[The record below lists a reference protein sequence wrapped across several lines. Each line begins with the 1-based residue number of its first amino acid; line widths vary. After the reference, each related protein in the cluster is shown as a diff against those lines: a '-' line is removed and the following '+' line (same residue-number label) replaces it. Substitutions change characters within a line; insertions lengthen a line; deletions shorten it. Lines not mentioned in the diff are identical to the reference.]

1 MSDIETNNAP
11 EKNEFAP
18 ASEEQN
24 AGIISEFIY
33 FLKTNKK
40 YWMIPLLVALLGLGA
55 LIILGGTS
63 AAPFIYTLF

>member
-1 MSDIETNNAP
+1 MSNEDTNQAP
-11 EKNEFAP
+11 EKNEFA
-18 ASEEQN
+18 AGSNEQN
-24 AGIISEFIY
+24 AGIVSEFVQ

-40 YWMIPLLVALLGLGA
+40 YWMIPLLVTLLALGA

>member
-1 MSDIETNNAP
+1 MDKNTTSDAPKKNA
-11 EKNEFAP
+11 FVA
-18 ASEEQN
+18 ASEEKE

-40 YWMIPLLVALLGLGA
+40 YWMLPILLTMLLLGA

>member
-1 MSDIETNNAP
+1 MSDTNPDNP
-11 EKNEFAP
+11 PGKNEFEA
-18 ASEEQN
+18 ASQESN
-24 AGIISEFIY
+24 SSIVGEFVY

-40 YWMIPLLVALLGLGA
+40 YWMIPLLLALLGLGA

>member
-1 MSDIETNNAP
+1 MSNKDPIESP
-11 EKNEFAP
+11 EKNEFAA
-18 ASEEQN
+18 ASEEEN
-24 AGIISEFIY
+24 AGIVSEFIH

-40 YWMIPLLVALLGLGA
+40 YWMIPLLVTLLGLGA

>member
-1 MSDIETNNAP
+1 MSNEESNQAP
-11 EKNEFAP
+11 EKNEFAE
-18 ASEEQN
+18 ASNEQN
-24 AGIISEFIY
+24 AGIVSEFAQ

-40 YWMIPLLVALLGLGA
+40 YWMIPLLVTLLALGA

>member
-1 MSDIETNNAP
+1 MSEQNTENAP
-11 EKNEFAP
+11 EKNEFEA
-18 ASEEQN
+18 ASQEQN
-24 AGIISEFIY
+24 SGVIAEFVY

-40 YWMIPLLVALLGLGA
+40 YWMIPLLLALLCLGA

>member
-1 MSDIETNNAP
+1 MSNEDTNQAP
-11 EKNEFAP
+11 EKNEFAE
-18 ASEEQN
+18 ASHEQN
-24 AGIISEFIY
+24 AGIVSEFVQ

-40 YWMIPLLVALLGLGA
+40 YWMIPLLVTLLALGA

>member
-1 MSDIETNNAP
+1 MSNEDTNQAP
-11 EKNEFAP
+11 ERNEFAEG
-18 ASEEQN
+18 SNEQN
-24 AGIISEFIY
+24 AGIVSEFVQ

-40 YWMIPLLVALLGLGA
+40 YWMIPLLVTLLALGA

>member
-1 MSDIETNNAP
+1 MSDKDTNKRP
-11 EKNEFAP
+11 EQNEFAA

-40 YWMIPLLVALLGLGA
+40 YWMIPLLVTLLGLGA